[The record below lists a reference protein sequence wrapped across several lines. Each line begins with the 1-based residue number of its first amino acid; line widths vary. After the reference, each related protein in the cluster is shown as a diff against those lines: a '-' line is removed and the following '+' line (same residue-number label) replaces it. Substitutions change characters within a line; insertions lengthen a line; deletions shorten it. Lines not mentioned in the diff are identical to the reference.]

1 MAYYLKERTGVS
13 EEAWIEIRA
22 TVSEILSAV
31 EREREAAVRRYSERF
46 DGWSPPS
53 FRVSGEA
60 VLAAQAS
67 LSNELR
73 EHVAFA
79 QAQVRNFA
87 ELQRSTLVDREW
99 QTLPGVTLGQ
109 RFVPVDSVGAYSP
122 GGLYPLIA
130 SAIMTVLVPKVAE
143 VPRVVACA
151 PPRGPEGMHPPQL
164 YAIASSGADEI
175 LCIGGVQAFAA
186 MAFGVEDLEPV
197 DMLVGAG
204 NAYVAEAKRQLF
216 GTVGIDLLA
225 GPTEVMVLADDSAD
239 PDVVAADLLGQA
251 EHGPTSPATLVTT
264 SEQLAREVADAVDA
278 WLDGEWPTKEV
289 AGAAWRDHGAIVVC
303 EDDEEAAS
311 VADEIAP
318 EHLEIQT
325 EDPDWYLKRMTSYGT
340 LFLGTH
346 ATVAF
351 SDKAIGTNHVL
362 PTRRAARYTGGL
374 WVGKFLKT
382 VTYQRVT
389 AEGSARVAASTAAI
403 ADAELMFGHALTARL
418 RLDPARF
425 PDAIPP
431 VPPSAVSDEDG

>member
-1 MAYYLKERTGVS
+1 MAHYLKERTGVS
-13 EEAWIEIRA
+13 DEARQEIGA

-31 EREREAAVRRYSERF
+31 EREGEPAVRRYSERF

-53 FRVSGEA
+53 FRVPAEA
-60 VLAAQAS
+60 VSAAQAS
-67 LSNELR
+67 LSDELR

-79 QAQVRNFA
+79 QTQVRTFA
-87 ELQRSTLVDREW
+87 ELQRSTLVDAEW

-109 RFVPVDSVGAYSP
+109 RFLPVASVGAYSP

-164 YAIASSGADEI
+164 YAMATSGADEL

-186 MAFGVEDLEPV
+186 MAFGIEDLEPV

-239 PDVVAADLLGQA
+239 PDLVAADLLGQA

-264 SEQLAREVADAVDA
+264 SERLAREVAAAVDA
-278 WLDGEWPTKEV
+278 WLEGEWPTKEV

-303 EDDEEAAS
+303 EDDEEAAA
-311 VADEIAP
+311 VADDIAP

-325 EDPDWYLKRMTSYGT
+325 EDPDWFLKRMTSYGT

-374 WVGKFLKT
+374 WVGKFLKA

-389 AEGSARVAASTAAI
+389 AEGSARVAASVAAI
-403 ADAELMFGHALTARL
+403 ADAELMYGHALTARL

-425 PDAIPP
+425 PDAMPPIPP
-431 VPPSAVSDEDG
+431 GASLGEER

>member
-1 MAYYLKERTGVS
+1 MARYVKERTGVS
-13 EEAWIEIRA
+13 GETWSEIRA
-22 TVSEILSAV
+22 TVSEILGAV
-31 EREREAAVRRYSERF
+31 EREGETAVRRYSERF
-46 DGWSPPS
+46 DSWSPPS
-53 FRVSGEA
+53 FRVPEGE
-60 VLAAQAS
+60 VGAAPDA
-67 LSNELR
+67 LSDELR
-73 EHVAFA
+73 EHIAFA
-79 QAQVRNFA
+79 QEQIRAFA
-87 ELQRSTLVDREW
+87 ERQRSTLIDEEW

-109 RFVPVDSVGAYSP
+109 RFIPVDSVGAYSP

-151 PPRGPEGMHPPQL
+151 PPRGPGGMHPPQL
-164 YAIASSGADEI
+164 YAMATSGADEI
-175 LCIGGVQAFAA
+175 FCIGGVQAFAA
-186 MAFGVEDLEPV
+186 MAFGIEGLQPV

-239 PDVVAADLLGQA
+239 PEIVAADLLGQA

-264 SEQLAREVADAVDA
+264 SETLAREVSDAVDA
-278 WLDGEWPTKEV
+278 WLEGEWPTKEV
-289 AGAAWRDHGAIVVC
+289 AGAAWRDHGAIIVC
-303 EDDEEAAS
+303 EDDEEAAA
-311 VADEIAP
+311 VADDIAP

-340 LFLGTH
+340 MFLGTH

-374 WVGKFLKT
+374 WVGKFLKA
-382 VTYQRVT
+382 VTYHRVT
-389 AEGSARVAASTAAI
+389 AEGSARVAESTAAI

-418 RLDPARF
+418 RLDPERY
-425 PDAIPP
+425 PDAVPVIPP
-431 VPPSAVSDEDG
+431 GRDREGDE

>member
-1 MAYYLKERTGVS
+1 MAHYVKERTGIS
-13 EEAWIEIRA
+13 EEAWAEVRA

-31 EREREAAVRRYSERF
+31 EREGEPAVRRYSERF
-46 DGWSPPS
+46 DRWSPQS
-53 FRVSGEA
+53 FRVSA
-60 VLAAQAS
+60 DDVLATQGA
-67 LSNELR
+67 LSEELY
-73 EHVAFA
+73 EHVTFA
-79 QAQVRNFA
+79 QAQVRGFA
-87 ELQRSTLVDREW
+87 ELQRSTLVDEEW

-109 RFVPVDSVGAYSP
+109 RFIPVDSVGAYSP

-130 SAIMTVLVPKVAE
+130 SAIMTVVTPKVAG

-151 PPRGPEGMHPPQL
+151 PPRGPAGMHPPQL
-164 YAIASSGADEI
+164 YAMASSGADEI
-175 LCIGGVQAFAA
+175 LCIGGVHAFAA
-186 MAFGVEDLEPV
+186 MTFGIEDVAPV

-239 PDVVAADLLGQA
+239 PEIVAADLLGQA

-264 SEQLAREVADAVDA
+264 SEELASEVSDAVDA
-278 WLDGEWPTKEV
+278 WLEGEWPTKEV
-289 AGAAWRDHGAIVVC
+289 AGAAWRDHGAIIVC

-311 VADEIAP
+311 VADDIAP

-325 EDPDWYLKRMTSYGT
+325 EDPDWFLKRMSSYGT

-374 WVGKFLKT
+374 WVGKFLKA

-389 AEGSARVAASTAAI
+389 AEGSARVAESAAAI

-418 RLDPARF
+418 RLDPKRY
-425 PDAIPP
+425 PDALPPIPP
-431 VPPSAVSDEDG
+431 GRDGDEG